1 MDAEKQKLYELAYF
15 ITPLEKEEAVFI
27 AAEKIKNLMTGY
39 KAEIQK
45 EEPAKRRQLAY
56 PIRHKKHGYFGTF
69 QFNAEPKSIQ
79 GINKELFLDN
89 NVLRHLILEVDKK
102 QITQMQKTPLGVSAQ
117 EKVKKI
123 MEQSKMEES
132 VFKTEDVAT
141 QKEEHKIGLE
151 DLDQKLDELLK

>member
-1 MDAEKQKLYELAYF
+1 M
-15 ITPLEKEEAVFI
+15 
-27 AAEKIKNLMTGY
+27 
-39 KAEIQK
+39 
-45 EEPAKRRQLAY
+45 
-56 PIRHKKHGYFGTF
+56 
-69 QFNAEPKSIQ
+69 
-79 GINKELFLDN
+79 DN

-132 VFKTEDVAT
+132 VFKTEEVAT